1 MRLIFLAITS
11 CLLVPAAGVVVPN
24 VQPTEPRALNVGD
37 GATSSLTA
45 RAVAAGF
52 ATTNGSNFVVDG
64 KTQYL
69 AGTNAYWLPFLMN
82 NADVDLALDQLST
95 SGIKVLRV
103 WGFNDVTAI
112 PSDPNTVWFQYLS
125 ASGSVIN
132 TGANGLQRLDYV
144 VTAAEQRGIKLIIPF
159 VNNWQDYGGIP
170 AYTSAFG
177 SGGST
182 WYKHD
187 KAQLQYRLYI
197 STLVTRYAASPA
209 IFAWELAN
217 EPRCM
222 FCSTDDIFNWATST
236 STYIKSLDPYRMVAL
251 GDEGFGLNGAA
262 WLPYWL
268 IYGTD
273 YWRNLQIKTLDFGTF
288 HLYPSTCEYHVPNVT
303 GLAAKTQRAEKARPC
318 LRWTL
323 STSCTD
329 NSLTRGRSAQLCRNM
344 DFFPRRTM

>member
-1 MRLIFLAITS
+1 MMRLIFLAITS

-159 VNNWQDYGGIP
+159 VNNWQDYG
-170 AYTSAFG
+170 
-177 SGGST
+177 
-182 WYKHD
+182 
-187 KAQLQYRLYI
+187 
-197 STLVTRYAASPA
+197 
-209 IFAWELAN
+209 
-217 EPRCM
+217 
-222 FCSTDDIFNWATST
+222 
-236 STYIKSLDPYRMVAL
+236 
-251 GDEGFGLNGAA
+251 
-262 WLPYWL
+262 
-268 IYGTD
+268 
-273 YWRNLQIKTLDFGTF
+273 
-288 HLYPSTCEYHVPNVT
+288 
-303 GLAAKTQRAEKARPC
+303 
-318 LRWTL
+318 
-323 STSCTD
+323 
-329 NSLTRGRSAQLCRNM
+329 
-344 DFFPRRTM
+344 